1 MARAGGGSGAT
12 SRYRSTTTG
21 GNITLAS
28 QSISGVTPF
37 VQVTY
42 KVPGSGGTTVT
53 ETTTL

>member
-21 GNITLAS
+21 GSITLAS
-28 QSISGVTPF
+28 QNIDGVTPF

-53 ETTTL
+53 